1 MKALAIFVITI
12 LLFTNYC
19 VAQVNAGTDKDRKA
33 LEQTSIAIRSA
44 FTNGDVLTIILYHHH
59 DVKKALGYTHIIN
72 GRDELEKDLK
82 NTFSHVKLKWL
93 ENNVESLIFQ
103 DNTAI
108 EMTVYTIE
116 ITATDG
122 SKPFT
127 SKGRAMIIYIRSSE
141 SPSGW
146 ASIRELIQP
155 ESK

>member
-1 MKALAIFVITI
+1 M
-12 LLFTNYC
+12 NYC
-19 VAQVNAGTDKDRKA
+19 AAQVNTGTNEDKKA

-44 FTNGDVLTIILYHHH
+44 FTNGDVPTILLYHHP
-59 DVKKALGYTHIIN
+59 DIRKALGYTHIIN

-82 NTFSHVKLKWL
+82 NTFSLVKLKWL
-93 ENNVESLIFQ
+93 KNDVESLIFQ

-116 ITATDG
+116 ITPNDG
-122 SKPFT
+122 NKPFT
-127 SKGRAMIIYIRSSE
+127 STGRAMIIYIRSNQ

-146 ASIRELIQP
+146 VSLRELIQP